1 MAKKKNNKYNVDGY
15 ELQLGTGHTF
25 EFIPDFNYQTHWET
39 DEVGNTRVVH
49 ESAKPVKEKKAK
61 KPKAVAPV
69 VGGLN
74 DAGEYIL
81 GDNSKNGV
89 KEELKQMSYYL
100 SENLTKAIA
109 LRAAYSGV
117 SKSEVVRD
125 ALSAFLTSELG
136 NLHQARLTRR

>member
-1 MAKKKNNKYNVDGY
+1 MKMAKKKNNKYNVDGY

-49 ESAKPVKEKKAK
+49 ESVKPVKEKKEKKAK

-69 VGGLN
+69 VGGFN

-81 GDNSKNGV
+81 VDNSRNDT

-117 SKSEVVRD
+117 NKSQVVRD
-125 ALSAFLTSELG
+125 ALSAFLASELAKL
-136 NLHQARLTRR
+136 NRR